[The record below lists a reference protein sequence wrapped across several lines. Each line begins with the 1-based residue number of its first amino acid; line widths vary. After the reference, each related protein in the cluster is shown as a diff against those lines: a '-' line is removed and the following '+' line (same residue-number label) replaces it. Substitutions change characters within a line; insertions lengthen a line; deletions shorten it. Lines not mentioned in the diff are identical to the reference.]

1 MNILFSTGNT
11 ETGSQNGKASEKK
24 TQNKSNKKGKGNK
37 NGIKKTNGKGDKDQS
52 KKGPKNVLPKENDL
66 DIQFNDSKVLSNG
79 MIAEKS
85 KYIN

>member
-1 MNILFSTGNT
+1 LNILFSTGNT
-11 ETGSQNGKASEKK
+11 ETGSQNGKASGKK

-37 NGIKKTNGKGDKDQS
+37 NGIKKTNGKGDKEQS